1 MIDQK
6 TMSYIMDSLIEP
18 VLFADT
24 KHITRYMNKAAIEY
38 YDDGIKLIDKNLL
51 DCHNQKSQQMMV
63 EILAEMHKGLDE
75 KIITDN
81 KKYRI
86 YMRAVRDGDGLVI
99 GYFERYEPP
108 QIKKI
113 FSATD
118 NE

>member
-6 TMSYIMDSLIEP
+6 TMFYIMDSLIEP

-38 YDDGIKLIDKNLL
+38 YDDGIKLLGTNLL
-51 DCHNQKSQQMMV
+51 DCHNQKSRQMMV

-86 YMRAVRDGDGLVI
+86 FMRAVRDGDGLLL
-99 GYFERYEPP
+99 GYYERYEPP
-108 QIKKI
+108 QIKNM
-113 FSATD
+113 FSTAD